1 MPGKQGKPLSPNG
14 YTRKRHVKR
23 LELSEDIKGNP
34 ELEAA
39 WHNLQLHWLS
49 TVPGYREEIKQ
60 RVSKAA
66 KRAESRSTRILN
78 QYDKIDYLENF
89 SCD

>member
-1 MPGKQGKPLSPNG
+1 MPGKQGKPLGPNG
-14 YTRKRHVKR
+14 YTRQRHKQR
-23 LELSEDIKGNP
+23 LTIEPDIKDNP

-39 WHNLQLHWLS
+39 WHNLQLYWLS
-49 TVPGYREEIKQ
+49 TVPGYREEIKE

-66 KRAESRSTRILN
+66 KRAENLSNKLDR
-78 QYDKIDYLENF
+78 QYEQVDYIENF